1 LIKKEKLPVQP
12 WYDKLPRE
20 LYGNVS
26 FDCVYSGFSDDEME
40 SIHSQEE
47 RLNKIVIKF
56 KRRNSMPCGGSDKL
70 VSSTEIK

>member
-1 LIKKEKLPVQP
+1 
-12 WYDKLPRE
+12 
-20 LYGNVS
+20 
-26 FDCVYSGFSDDEME
+26 ME

-70 VSSTEIK
+70 VSSTEIKQDYKKRMKQRVNRPWYDRG